1 MFSLCARKRNLA
13 PATGI
18 FCASQRVSLEFM
30 AMKFAVVQFPGSNC
44 DQDCV
49 AGINGLD
56 GLRAE
61 YVWHKETSLDDFDA
75 IVLPG
80 GFAYGDYLRC
90 GAIARFSPI
99 MKAVISDAH
108 AGKLV
113 LGTCNGFQILCE
125 AGLLPGALVRNRLLR
140 FVCEMVTTR
149 VEVDDSAFTHDCPKG
164 SLLRLPI
171 AHGEGCFF
179 ADAST
184 LRNLN
189 ANRQVI
195 LRYADQHGRIVP
207 EANPNG
213 SIENI
218 AGICN
223 RAGNVFGLMPH
234 PDRASDE
241 RLGSADGAKIFR
253 SMVQTIV
260 ASRTAIAS
268 ESAKQACLAD

>member
-1 MFSLCARKRNLA
+1 M
-13 PATGI
+13 
-18 FCASQRVSLEFM
+18 E
-30 AMKFAVVQFPGSNC
+30 MKFAVVQFPGSNC

-49 AGINGLD
+49 AAINGIE

-61 YVWHKETSLDDFDA
+61 YVWHKETSLSGFDA

-90 GAIARFSPI
+90 GAIARFSPV
-99 MKAVISDAH
+99 MRAVISEAK

-125 AGLLPGALVRNRLLR
+125 AGLLPGALVRNRSLR
-140 FVCEMVTTR
+140 FVCDMAITR
-149 VEVDDSAFTHDCPKG
+149 VEVSDTPFTNCCPEG

-179 ADAST
+179 ADEQT
-184 LRNLN
+184 LRDLRKH
-189 ANRQVI
+189 RQII
-195 LRYADQHGRIVP
+195 LRYADAQGRVVP

-213 SIENI
+213 SIDNI

-223 RAGNVFGLMPH
+223 RERNVFGLMPH

-241 RLGSADGAKIFR
+241 RLGSGDGVKIFQ
-253 SMVQTIV
+253 SMM
-260 ASRTAIAS
+260 RAIEA
-268 ESAKQACLAD
+268 ERARAA

>member
-1 MFSLCARKRNLA
+1 MTITQSSA
-13 PATGI
+13 PPRTE
-18 FCASQRVSLEFM
+18 LT
-30 AMKFAVVQFPGSNC
+30 MKFAVIQFPGSNC

-49 AGINGLD
+49 AAINGLD
-56 GLRAE
+56 GLHAE

-99 MKAVISDAH
+99 MKPVIDDAR

-113 LGTCNGFQILCE
+113 LGTCNGFQVLCE
-125 AGLLPGALVRNRLLR
+125 AGLLPGALVRNRSLR
-140 FVCEMVTTR
+140 FVCDMVITR
-149 VEVDDSAFTHDCPKG
+149 VEVDVSPFTRGCPKG
-164 SLLRLPI
+164 TVLRLPI

-179 ADAST
+179 ADEAT
-184 LRNLN
+184 LRELN
-189 ANRQVI
+189 ANHQVI
-195 LRYADQHGRIVP
+195 LRYVDSHGRVTP

-223 RAGNVFGLMPH
+223 RERNVFGLMPH
-234 PDRASDE
+234 PDRASDA
-241 RLGSADGAKIFR
+241 RLGSMDGAKIFR
-253 SMVQTIV
+253 SMVQTINANRAIDKSERVKQV
-260 ASRTAIAS
+260 A
-268 ESAKQACLAD
+268 

>member
-1 MFSLCARKRNLA
+1 
-13 PATGI
+13 
-18 FCASQRVSLEFM
+18 
-30 AMKFAVVQFPGSNC
+30 MKIAVVQFPGSNC
-44 DQDCV
+44 DQDCI
-49 AGINGLD
+49 AAINGIA
-56 GLRAE
+56 GLKAE
-61 YVWHKETSLDDFDA
+61 YIWHKETSLDNFDA

-99 MKAVISDAH
+99 MRAVTSDAR

-125 AGLLPGALVRNRLLR
+125 AGLLPGALVRNRSLR
-140 FVCEMVTTR
+140 FVCDTVTTR
-149 VEVDDSAFTHDCPKG
+149 VEVDDSPFTHGCQKG

-179 ADAST
+179 ADAETLST
-184 LRNLN
+184 LND
-189 ANRQVI
+189 NRQVI
-195 LRYADQHGRIVP
+195 LRYADSRGRILP
-207 EANPNG
+207 ESNPNG

-223 RAGNVFGLMPH
+223 RERNVFGLMPH
-234 PDRASDE
+234 PDRASDA

-253 SMVQTIV
+253 SMMQTITANSATSERSKQV
-260 ASRTAIAS
+260 A
-268 ESAKQACLAD
+268 

>member
-1 MFSLCARKRNLA
+1 
-13 PATGI
+13 
-18 FCASQRVSLEFM
+18 V
-30 AMKFAVVQFPGSNC
+30 KFAVIQFPGSNC
-44 DQDCV
+44 DQDCI
-49 AGINGLD
+49 AAINGLE

-61 YVWHKETSLDDFDA
+61 YVWHKETSLDNFDA

-99 MKAVISDAH
+99 MRAVTSDAR

-125 AGLLPGALVRNRLLR
+125 AGLLPGALVRNRSLR
-140 FVCEMVTTR
+140 FVCDTVTTR
-149 VEVDDSAFTHDCPKG
+149 VEVDDSPFTHSCQKG

-179 ADAST
+179 ANAET
-184 LRNLN
+184 LRELN
-189 ANRQVI
+189 DNRQVI
-195 LRYADQHGRIVP
+195 LRYTDSRGRIVP
-207 EANPNG
+207 ESNPNG

-223 RAGNVFGLMPH
+223 RERNVFGLMPH
-234 PDRASDE
+234 PDRASDAQ
-241 RLGSADGAKIFR
+241 LGSADGAKIFR
-253 SMVQTIV
+253 SMMQTIS
-260 ASRTAIAS
+260 ANSATS
-268 ESAKQACLAD
+268 ERAKQVA